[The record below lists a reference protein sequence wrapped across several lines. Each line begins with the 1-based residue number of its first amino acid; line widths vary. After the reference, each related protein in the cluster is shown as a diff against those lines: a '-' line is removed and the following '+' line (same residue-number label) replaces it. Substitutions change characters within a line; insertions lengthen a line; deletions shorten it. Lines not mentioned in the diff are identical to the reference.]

1 MLLINGTF
9 VKKKYVETENVLH
22 LADITSKFS
31 VVTIS
36 YLIQT
41 CMSDFKRMAHLVHEL
56 MPPPPLQKGE
66 YRMVSISL
74 YSYTLHKCY
83 CKSVAYY
90 PKI

>member
-1 MLLINGTF
+1 MGLLF
-9 VKKKYVETENVLH
+9 KKNYVQTENVLH

-41 CMSDFKRMAHLVHEL
+41 CMSDFKRMAHLVPEL
-56 MPPPPLQKGE
+56 IPPPPPLQKGE